1 MRIHWFASISGL
13 GWLIDAV
20 TLLFLVS
27 IGIETFVANLCSA
40 GLAVTVVFFVSQR
53 ALFFASSRFLVGK
66 FCAYVVWN
74 AFGVI
79 VASALI
85 AQLGE
90 VFEHWIVLLTA
101 WDFVPAW
108 VSDGLNRPVAVAA
121 AKVAVTP
128 LTMYANYVILS
139 LIMEGRAS
147 WR

>member
-13 GWLIDAV
+13 GWLIDAI
-20 TLLFLVS
+20 TLLFLVT
-27 IGIETFVANLCSA
+27 IGVEPFVANLCSA
-40 GLAVTVVFFVSQR
+40 GLAVTLVFFVSQR

-66 FCAYVVWN
+66 FCAYVAWN

-85 AQLGE
+85 AQLAE
-90 VFEHWIVLLTA
+90 VFVHWIALLTE
-101 WDFVPAW
+101 WGLVPRW
-108 VSDGLNRPVAVAA
+108 VPQGANRPVAVAA